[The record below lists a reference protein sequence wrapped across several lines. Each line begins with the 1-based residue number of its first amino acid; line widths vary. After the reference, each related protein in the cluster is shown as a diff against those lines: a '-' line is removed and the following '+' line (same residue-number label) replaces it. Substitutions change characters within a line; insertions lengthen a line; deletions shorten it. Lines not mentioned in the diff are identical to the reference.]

1 MSSKPRL
8 YTLVLA
14 CLVGLLLAFYLI
26 TIDSFSYYPEG
37 SDFGKFY
44 MSSKFLLEGKDIYTP
59 IPLGS
64 LQSRPKDFMKKLGL
78 TRDTLHPNLNPPFQ
92 TLLITP
98 LAWLEYR
105 SAFWVWSLLSLAC
118 GVGGAVLVLRESIQ
132 QRPGPVLIL
141 GAAGLILAYFPTWAT
156 IIFGQFSLY
165 VLLLLAIAWIAARRG
180 NDRTAGLAL
189 GLAASLKIFTGL
201 FIIFFAARRR
211 WRLLAWLLAAFA
223 ACDLTGLLVMG
234 PATYASYHQVLS
246 SVTWYAAS
254 WNASLM
260 GFFSR
265 IFGGSE
271 NIPLWNL
278 PWLGR
283 ALTGGI
289 SLLLLVA
296 LIWQARPRGVETGPD
311 QFDLGFSLT
320 IPLMFLI
327 SPLGWMYYFPALL
340 IPAAVAW
347 RISSQGP
354 ARRWDKP
361 ILGLAWVLSSVPHLL
376 MRSAELNRPVH
387 WFTWA
392 GYYFYA
398 LLLFTGLLLW
408 MSRRLTKAAT

>member
-1 MSSKPRL
+1 LYSRPQL
-8 YTLVLA
+8 YTFVLIF
-14 CLVGLLLAFYLI
+14 LVGFLLAFYLI
-26 TIDSFSYYPEG
+26 SINFLSCYPES

-59 IPLGS
+59 IPLGG
-64 LQSRPKDFMKKLGL
+64 LQSRPKDLMKKLGL
-78 TRDTLHPNLNPPFQ
+78 KRDNLHPNLNPPFQ

-98 LAWLEYR
+98 LAWLDYR
-105 SAFWVWSLLSLAC
+105 SGFWVWSLLSLTC
-118 GVGGAVLVLRESIQ
+118 GVGGTILVLHESIQ
-132 QRPGPVLIL
+132 QRIGPVMIL
-141 GAAGLILAYFPTWAT
+141 GAASLILGYFPTWAT
-156 IIFGQFSLY
+156 IIYGQFSLY

-180 NDRTAGLAL
+180 DDRIAGLTL

-201 FIIFFAARRR
+201 FIIFFAVRRR
-211 WRLLAWLLAAFA
+211 WRLLAWLLGAFV
-223 ACDLTGLLVMG
+223 ACYLTGLLVMG
-234 PATYASYHQVLS
+234 PAIYAHYRQVLS
-246 SVTWYAAS
+246 SVTWYSSS
-254 WNASLM
+254 WNASFM

-278 PWLGR
+278 PLLGW

-289 SLLLLVA
+289 SFVSLVMLL
-296 LIWQARPRGVETGPD
+296 WQAWPRGGEDGPD
-311 QFDLGFSLT
+311 RFDLGFSLT

-347 RISSQGP
+347 RISNQAP
-354 ARRWDKP
+354 IKRYYKP
-361 ILGLAWVLSSVPHLL
+361 IIALAWVLSTVPHFFIP
-376 MRSAELNRPVH
+376 SAEANCPVV

-408 MSRRLTKAAT
+408 MSLRLTKAET